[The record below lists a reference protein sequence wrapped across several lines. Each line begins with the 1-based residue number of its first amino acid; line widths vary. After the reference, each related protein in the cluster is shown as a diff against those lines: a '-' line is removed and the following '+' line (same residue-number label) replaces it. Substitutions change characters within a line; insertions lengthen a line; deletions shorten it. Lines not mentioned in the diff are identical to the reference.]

1 MTCLNVPVKISLD
14 VQDWQ
19 VKLWRDMIFDKKYLY
34 VCHPEYKHVCA
45 HFLSKCSVAKQARC
59 VKPLKNSF
67 MKNISK
73 KCWEE
78 CFFQK
83 ICLFFKDKYFAKMWF
98 IYFDRNTSK
107 KMFPTLMLH
116 SSMQEYSLEEKKSKN
131 HLNFLHFWDAI
142 TIWNKNHFD
151 FLKTYHISNVTSILQ
166 K

>member
-1 MTCLNVPVKISLD
+1 MKGYDFWQKILICTYVIQSTNTFVRIFCQNVALQSRHDVWNLLKTISWKIFPRSAE
-14 VQDWQ
+14 
-19 VKLWRDMIFDKKYLY
+19 KS
-34 VCHPEYKHVCA
+34 A
-45 HFLSKCSVAKQARC
+45 
-59 VKPLKNSF
+59 
-67 MKNISK
+67 
-73 KCWEE
+73 
-78 CFFQK
+78 FFQK

-98 IYFDRNTSK
+98 IYFDRKTCK

-151 FLKTYHISNVTSILQ
+151 FLKTYHVSNVTSILQ